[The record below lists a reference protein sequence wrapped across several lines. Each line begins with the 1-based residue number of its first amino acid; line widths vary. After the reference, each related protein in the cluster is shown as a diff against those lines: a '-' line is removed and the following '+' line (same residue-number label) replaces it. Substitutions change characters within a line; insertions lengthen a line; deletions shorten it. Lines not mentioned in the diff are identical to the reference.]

1 MNLPALASIQL
12 TLRPLFHPSILFLFT
27 TLIQITRKCQMGP
40 TDHHNCVGWYQ
51 GSWHHHGTLP
61 LFQIHCSFSTAQ
73 SKTSISHPFTG
84 EKSWS
89 CSTTEIPTSLCLSN
103 TGIFLP
109 MGDLHSFSF
118 IQFTPMRTPL
128 LFPLQFMSNQVVIH
142 SYFQLHKKLF
152 GTPLSIVGL
161 ILPPTDHI

>member
-1 MNLPALASIQL
+1 MNLPAVASIQL
-12 TLRPLFHPSILFLFT
+12 TLTPLFHPSILFLFT

-89 CSTTEIPTSLCLSN
+89 CSTTEIPNSLCLSN

-109 MGDLHSFSF
+109 MDVRFAF
-118 IQFTPMRTPL
+118 L
-128 LFPLQFMSNQVVIH
+128 LIH
-142 SYFQLHKKLF
+142 SVHSHENTFTVSTTIYVEPGCDSLL
-152 GTPLSIVGL
+152 LSA
-161 ILPPTDHI
+161 T